1 MLVPRRVRQA
11 FGFGHLGHTVKNGST
26 SLFTSRILTEA
37 YAMQIA
43 RDSNVPAEGIRHAFS
58 HRQGVLGSLSGRLAA
73 LTRNAPGPSSAWHA
87 TATRDRREA
96 VCPQFARTGF
106 IGVWR
111 VFKLL
116 VYLTIPAGLRY
127 YRKIDVF
134 IFATDRFPLCQILG
148 YSRLFTTRASTLTHC
163 HSLLKSCVSILVDL
177 SNHTGINPEV
187 KMEGRSC
194 T

>member
-1 MLVPRRVRQA
+1 
-11 FGFGHLGHTVKNGST
+11 
-26 SLFTSRILTEA
+26 
-37 YAMQIA
+37 MQIA
-43 RDSNVPAEGIRHAFS
+43 RDSNVPAKGIRHGFS

-116 VYLTIPAGLRY
+116 AYLAIPAGLTA
-127 YRKIDVF
+127 KSTSLSLPPIDFPCLPLERPHLSV
-134 IFATDRFPLCQILG
+134 ATAC
-148 YSRLFTTRASTLTHC
+148 
-163 HSLLKSCVSILVDL
+163 
-177 SNHTGINPEV
+177 
-187 KMEGRSC
+187 
-194 T
+194 